1 MINFLKQLN
10 LLKITLGIL
19 LFFLFTNTIAQNYIV
34 SGIIKGGHDNL
45 AFATIYLKGTTKGVN
60 SNDAGNYSLKLEKG
74 LHTLVFKY
82 IGYSKQEIEI
92 NLTENKIL
100 NVNLIAEGVL
110 LQEVTIKSGEDPSYA
125 IIRKAIKKRKFYFNE
140 VKEYSCQSYIKGL
153 QRLNHVPEKIKK
165 LIKFTTGEKIDSTQL
180 GVIYLSESESN
191 YFFQKPNKEKE
202 IMFSSK
208 ISGENKNFSFNQLS
222 QLKFNFY
229 DNLVTIKGISDRP
242 IISPLNKNAFLYY
255 KFYLVGTII
264 EDGKIINKIKIKP
277 KRNTD
282 PCFTGIIYI
291 QDKTWRLTSLDLNLT
306 KENKINFVDTLSIKQ
321 IQAPILND
329 SIWMPVNHNL
339 SFSFNFM
346 GIKGSGYFNATVRNY
361 NLYPNFNK
369 KTFSNE
375 KLLIE
380 DGANKKD
387 SNYWNLNRLAP
398 LTKEENRDYL
408 KKDSVSKIE
417 DSEKYKDSIDK
428 KRNRMRLANILIGY
442 KYNKTKN
449 GLSISV
455 PGIIKNGIQYNT
467 IEGINLNC
475 YFSINKQ
482 FEDYRSHSINGRI
495 RYGLSNSLLGGEI
508 GYNYFYNPKKN
519 SRVGFKFQSIVE
531 QFNSSDPINPLVNS
545 LYTLFKNDN
554 YMKLYKETAI
564 ESSYFNEVIN
574 GVFFNSVIK
583 YAQRDLLINSSDLLI
598 IDDKIK
604 LFTSNI
610 PNASIT
616 SDSVYFNSNAFTA
629 EATISIR
636 FKQKYISMPNKKIIT
651 GSKYPRISI
660 TYKKA
665 IPVFFSKINYDL
677 ASAMIYDEVNLSLLG
692 KIAYRIK
699 VGGFLNTKKI
709 AFMDFKH
716 FLGNQTILNTNEYL
730 GSYRLLPYYEFSADR
745 WYIES
750 HIEHHFNG
758 FLVNKI
764 PLIKKL
770 RLQEVIG
777 GHLLMNNRLSKY
789 YEINFGIEN
798 ILNALRIDY
807 VLSYGINNEVN
818 SGFTIGVIS
827 RL

>member
-1 MINFLKQLN
+1 
-10 LLKITLGIL
+10 
-19 LFFLFTNTIAQNYIV
+19 
-34 SGIIKGGHDNL
+34 
-45 AFATIYLKGTTKGVN
+45 
-60 SNDAGNYSLKLEKG
+60 
-74 LHTLVFKY
+74 
-82 IGYSKQEIEI
+82 
-92 NLTENKIL
+92 
-100 NVNLIAEGVL
+100 
-110 LQEVTIKSGEDPSYA
+110 
-125 IIRKAIKKRKFYFNE
+125 
-140 VKEYSCQSYIKGL
+140 
-153 QRLNHVPEKIKK
+153 
-165 LIKFTTGEKIDSTQL
+165 
-180 GVIYLSESESN
+180 
-191 YFFQKPNKEKE
+191 
-202 IMFSSK
+202 
-208 ISGENKNFSFNQLS
+208 
-222 QLKFNFY
+222 
-229 DNLVTIKGISDRP
+229 
-242 IISPLNKNAFLYY
+242 
-255 KFYLVGTII
+255 
-264 EDGKIINKIKIKP
+264 
-277 KRNTD
+277 
-282 PCFTGIIYI
+282 
-291 QDKTWRLTSLDLNLT
+291 
-306 KENKINFVDTLSIKQ
+306 
-321 IQAPILND
+321 
-329 SIWMPVNHNL
+329 
-339 SFSFNFM
+339 
-346 GIKGSGYFNATVRNY
+346 
-361 NLYPNFNK
+361 
-369 KTFSNE
+369 
-375 KLLIE
+375 
-380 DGANKKD
+380 
-387 SNYWNLNRLAP
+387 
-398 LTKEENRDYL
+398 
-408 KKDSVSKIE
+408 
-417 DSEKYKDSIDK
+417 
-428 KRNRMRLANILIGY
+428 
-442 KYNKTKN
+442 
-449 GLSISV
+449 
-455 PGIIKNGIQYNT
+455 
-467 IEGINLNC
+467 
-475 YFSINKQ
+475 
-482 FEDYRSHSINGRI
+482 
-495 RYGLSNSLLGGEI
+495 
-508 GYNYFYNPKKN
+508 
-519 SRVGFKFQSIVE
+519 
-531 QFNSSDPINPLVNS
+531 
-545 LYTLFKNDN
+545 
-554 YMKLYKETAI
+554 MKLYKETAI
-564 ESSYFNEVIN
+564 ESSYFNEVVN

-636 FKQKYISMPNKKIIT
+636 FKQKYISIPNKKIIT

-745 WYIES
+745 WYLES

-807 VLSYGINNEVN
+807 VLSYGINNEVK

>member
-1 MINFLKQLN
+1 
-10 LLKITLGIL
+10 
-19 LFFLFTNTIAQNYIV
+19 
-34 SGIIKGGHDNL
+34 
-45 AFATIYLKGTTKGVN
+45 
-60 SNDAGNYSLKLEKG
+60 
-74 LHTLVFKY
+74 
-82 IGYSKQEIEI
+82 
-92 NLTENKIL
+92 
-100 NVNLIAEGVL
+100 
-110 LQEVTIKSGEDPSYA
+110 
-125 IIRKAIKKRKFYFNE
+125 
-140 VKEYSCQSYIKGL
+140 
-153 QRLNHVPEKIKK
+153 
-165 LIKFTTGEKIDSTQL
+165 
-180 GVIYLSESESN
+180 
-191 YFFQKPNKEKE
+191 
-202 IMFSSK
+202 
-208 ISGENKNFSFNQLS
+208 
-222 QLKFNFY
+222 
-229 DNLVTIKGISDRP
+229 
-242 IISPLNKNAFLYY
+242 
-255 KFYLVGTII
+255 
-264 EDGKIINKIKIKP
+264 
-277 KRNTD
+277 
-282 PCFTGIIYI
+282 
-291 QDKTWRLTSLDLNLT
+291 
-306 KENKINFVDTLSIKQ
+306 
-321 IQAPILND
+321 
-329 SIWMPVNHNL
+329 
-339 SFSFNFM
+339 
-346 GIKGSGYFNATVRNY
+346 
-361 NLYPNFNK
+361 
-369 KTFSNE
+369 
-375 KLLIE
+375 
-380 DGANKKD
+380 
-387 SNYWNLNRLAP
+387 
-398 LTKEENRDYL
+398 
-408 KKDSVSKIE
+408 
-417 DSEKYKDSIDK
+417 
-428 KRNRMRLANILIGY
+428 MRLPNILIGY

-495 RYGLSNSLLGGEI
+495 RYGLRNSLLGGEI

-636 FKQKYISMPNKKIIT
+636 FKQKYISIPNKKIIT

-692 KIAYRIK
+692 KIAYRLK

>member
-1 MINFLKQLN
+1 MKFYTQINMFKNILNIFLY
-10 LLKITLGIL
+10 
-19 LFFLFTNTIAQNYIV
+19 FLCISALSQNYTL
-34 SGIIKGGHDNL
+34 SGVVKGDKENL
-45 AFATIYLKGTTKGVN
+45 SFATIYLKGTSKVIN
-60 SNDAGNYSLKLEKG
+60 SNDDGNYSIKLEKG
-74 LHTLVFKY
+74 LHTLVFQY

-100 NVNLIAEGVL
+100 NVNLIGEGIK
-110 LQEVTIKSGEDPSYA
+110 LQEITIISGEDPA
-125 IIRKAIKKRKFYFNE
+125 NRIIRKAIKKRKFYLNQ
-140 VKEYSCQSYIKGL
+140 VNEYSCQSYIKGL
-153 QRLNHVPEKIKK
+153 QRLNYVPEKIKK
-165 LIKFTTGEKIDSTQL
+165 LIKFKTGDKLDSTQL

-191 YFFQKPNKEKE
+191 YFFQKPDKEKE
-202 IMFSSK
+202 VMYSSR

-229 DNLVTIKGISDRP
+229 NNLITIKGLSDRP
-242 IISPLNKNAFLYY
+242 IISPLNRNAFYYY
-255 KFYLVGTII
+255 KFFLIGTII
-264 EDGKIINKIKIKP
+264 EDGKVINKIKVKP
-277 KRNTD
+277 KRKTD

-291 QDKTWRLTSLDLNLT
+291 QDKAWRLTSLDLNLT

-321 IQAPILND
+321 LHTPILND
-329 SIWMPVNHNL
+329 TIWMPANHNL

-346 GIKGSGYFNATVRNY
+346 GLKGNGYFNAIVRNY
-361 NLYPNFNK
+361 NLYPNFNS

-398 LTKEENRDYL
+398 LTKEENRDYT
-408 KKDSVSKIE
+408 KKDSITKIHGS
-417 DSEKYKDSIDK
+417 DAYKDSIDK
-428 KRNRMRLANILIGY
+428 KRNRFRLPNIILGY
-442 KYNKTKN
+442 EYNKTKK
-449 GLSISV
+449 GVSINI

-467 IEGINLNC
+467 VEGINLN
-475 YFSINKQ
+475 YNFSINKE
-482 FEDYRSHSINGRI
+482 FEDFRAHRINGRI
-495 RYGLSNSLLGGEI
+495 RYGFSNYLLGAEI

-519 SRVGFKFQSIVE
+519 SRIGFKCKSIVE

-545 LYTLFKNDN
+545 FYTLFKNDN
-554 YMKLYKETAI
+554 YLKLYKEKSI
-564 ESSYFNEVIN
+564 ESTYYSELIN
-574 GVFFNSVIK
+574 GVFLNSVVK
-583 YAQRDLLINSSDLLI
+583 YSHRDFLENSTDLLIV
-598 IDDKIK
+598 DDKVK

-610 PNASIT
+610 PNKDFS
-616 SDSVYFNSNAFTA
+616 SESFYFNSNAFTA
-629 EATISIR
+629 ELSLSIR
-636 FKQKYISMPNKKIIT
+636 FKQKYISIPNKKIF
-651 GSKYPRISI
+651 SKSKFPRLNL

-665 IPVFFSKINYDL
+665 FPILFSKLNYDL
-677 ASAMIYDEVNLSLLG
+677 VSAMIYDEINLALLG
-692 KIAYRIK
+692 KLGYRLK
-699 VGGFLNTKKI
+699 VGSFLNTKKI

-730 GSYRLLPYYEFSADR
+730 GSYRLLPYYQFSADQ

-777 GHLLMNNRLSKY
+777 GHLLMNNNLKQY

-798 ILNALRIDY
+798 ILNILRIDY
-807 VLSYGINNEVN
+807 VLNYGINNEVK
-818 SGFTIGVIS
+818 SGFTIGIIS
-827 RL
+827 KL